1 MESVALPVRGDVL
14 DLEIESSGF
23 EGTSIA
29 RYQGIVVFVDG
40 AVAGDTV
47 RARVVKTKKKHI
59 EARVLEVLAPSAQR
73 TTPRCRHFGTCGGC
87 KWQHVQYASQLEFK
101 RQHVVDALE
110 RIGGF
115 KGVEVLPTLPSGEEY
130 FYRNKLEF
138 SFGTDRWL
146 THAENDQRT
155 AERMEAESRVAE
167 IAIRCD
173 GGDAAVTAV
182 PMVNEALQTT
192 RAAAGSTDVTA
203 DSTELRSDD
212 FVLGFHAPQRYD
224 KIIDI
229 EECHLQSTL
238 SVDIL
243 RAVRAFGIGEKI
255 PAYSSET
262 QTGYFRNLVIR
273 EGKRTGDVM
282 VNVVTYEDDPAVMT
296 RLTALLVAAFPRIT
310 TVLNNVTAKKSQVA
324 TGETEKIY
332 FGTGMIREQLGSH
345 TFEIS
350 ANSFFQTNSLQAER
364 LYTVV
369 KEFGA
374 FTPEDVVYDLY
385 CGTGSISLFIADA
398 VKHVVGIE
406 LIESSIANAKMNA
419 QFNGIANC
427 EFITGDLKDLL
438 TKDVAWRERCAH
450 PDVLVIDPPR
460 SGMHPKAV
468 AELGSMKIPRIVYVS
483 CNPATL
489 ARDLQMLVPYG
500 YVIERV
506 QPVDMFPHT
515 YHIEAVA
522 QLRLITK

>member
-1 MESVALPVRGDVL
+1 MESVTLPVRGDI
-14 DLEIESSGF
+14 LELTIESSGF

-29 RYQGIVVFVDG
+29 RHQGIVVFVEG
-40 AVAGDTV
+40 AVAGDVV
-47 RARVVKTKKKHI
+47 RARVVKTKKKHV
-59 EARVLEVLAPSAQR
+59 EARVLEVVTPSAQR
-73 TTPRCRHFGTCGGC
+73 TTPKCRHFGTCGGC

-115 KGVEVLPTLPSGEEY
+115 KGIDVLPTLPSTEEY
-130 FYRNKLEF
+130 YYRNKLEF

-146 THAENDQRT
+146 THAENDVRT
-155 AERMEAESRVAE
+155 AERLEAEKMN
-167 IAIRCD
+167 D
-173 GGDAAVTAV
+173 GRTAADGAPKSDAV
-182 PMVNEALQTT
+182 P
-192 RAAAGSTDVTA
+192 AAKK
-203 DSTELRSDD
+203 DD

-243 RAVRAFGIGEKI
+243 RAVRAFGIDNDI

-282 VNVVTYEDDPAVMT
+282 VNVVTYDDDPAIMR
-296 RLTALLVAAFPRIT
+296 RLTDMLVAAFPRIT

-324 TGETEKIY
+324 TGETEKVY
-332 FGTGMIREQLGSH
+332 YGTGVITEQLGSH

-364 LYTVV
+364 LYTVA
-369 KEFGA
+369 KEFGGLTA
-374 FTPEDVVYDLY
+374 DDVVYDLY

-406 LIESSIANAKMNA
+406 LVESSIANANMNA
-419 QFNGIANC
+419 KFNGITNC

-438 TKDVAWRERCAH
+438 TKDTAWRERCAH
-450 PDVLVIDPPR
+450 PDVLIIDPPR

-468 AELGSMKIPRIVYVS
+468 AELGQMKIPRIVYVS

-500 YVIERV
+500 YEIEQV

-515 YHIEAVA
+515 YHIECVA
-522 QLRLITK
+522 KLKRIQ

>member
-1 MESVALPVRGDVL
+1 MEPVTLPVRGDI
-14 DLEIESSGF
+14 LELTIESSGF

-29 RYQGIVVFVDG
+29 RHQGIVVFVDG
-40 AVAGDTV
+40 AVAGDVV
-47 RARVVKTKKKHI
+47 RARVVRTKKKHV
-59 EARVLEVLAPSAQR
+59 EARVLEVVTPSALR
-73 TTPRCRHFGTCGGC
+73 TEPKCKHFGTCGGC
-87 KWQHVQYASQLEFK
+87 KWQHVKYSSQLEFK

-115 KGVEVLPTLPSGEEY
+115 KGVEVLPTLPSTEEY
-130 FYRNKLEF
+130 YYRNKLEF

-146 THAENDQRT
+146 THAENDART
-155 AERMEAESRVAE
+155 AERIDAEQSAGVP
-167 IAIRCD
+167 
-173 GGDAAVTAV
+173 GDD
-182 PMVNEALQTT
+182 
-192 RAAAGSTDVTA
+192 AGSASASASRSASTA
-203 DSTELRSDD
+203 KKDD
-212 FVLGFHAPQRYD
+212 FVVGFHAPQRYD

-243 RAVRAFGIGEKI
+243 RAVRAFGIENGI
-255 PAYSSET
+255 AAYSSET

-282 VNVVTYEDDPAVMT
+282 VNVVTYEDDPAVMR
-296 RLTALLVAAFPRIT
+296 RLTDMLVAAFPRIT
-310 TVLNNVTAKKSQVA
+310 TVLNNVTSRKSQVA
-324 TGETEKIY
+324 TGETEKVY
-332 FGTGMIREQLGSH
+332 FGTGVITEKLGTH

-364 LYTVV
+364 LYTVARD
-369 KEFGA
+369 FGA
-374 FTPEDVVYDLY
+374 LAADDVVYDLY

-398 VKHVVGIE
+398 VKQVVGIE
-406 LIESSIANAKMNA
+406 LVESSIANANMNA
-419 QFNGIANC
+419 AFNNITNC

-438 TKDVAWRERCAH
+438 TKDTAWRERCAH
-450 PDVLVIDPPR
+450 PDVLIIDPPR

-468 AELGSMKIPRIVYVS
+468 AELGHMKIPRIVYVS

-500 YVIERV
+500 YEIEQV

-515 YHIEAVA
+515 YHIECVA
-522 QLRLITK
+522 KLKRIGE

>member
-1 MESVALPVRGDVL
+1 MESVTLPVRGDM
-14 DLEIESSGF
+14 LELTIESSGF

-40 AVAGDTV
+40 AVAGDVV

-59 EARVLEVLAPSAQR
+59 EARVLEVLTPSIQR
-73 TTPRCRHFGTCGGC
+73 TTPRCKHFGTCGGC
-87 KWQHVQYASQLEFK
+87 KWQHVNYASQLEFK
-101 RQHVVDALE
+101 RQHVIDALE

-115 KGVEVLPTLPSGEEY
+115 RGVEVLPTLASGEEY

-146 THAENDQRT
+146 THEENDRRTADRIDAENDRRT
-155 AERMEAESRVAE
+155 SDQVDAENGNGEA
-167 IAIRCD
+167 
-173 GGDAAVTAV
+173 
-182 PMVNEALQTT
+182 PLVNETMA
-192 RAAAGSTDVTA
+192 
-203 DSTELRSDD
+203 ED

-229 EECHLQSTL
+229 EECFLQSTL

-243 RAVRAFGIGEKI
+243 QAVRAFGIDNKI
-255 PAYSSET
+255 SAYSSET

-282 VNVVTYEDDPAVMT
+282 VNVVTYEDDPVVMK
-296 RLTALLVAAFPRIT
+296 RLTEMLISTFPRIT
-310 TVLNNVTAKKSQVA
+310 TVLNNVTSKKSQVA
-324 TGETEKIY
+324 LGETEKIY
-332 FGTGMIREQLGSH
+332 FGSGLIREQLGDH

-369 KEFGA
+369 KEFGE
-374 FTPEDVVYDLY
+374 FTESDVVYDLY

-398 VKHVVGIE
+398 VKQVVGIE
-406 LIESSIANAKMNA
+406 LVESSIANAKMNA
-419 QFNGIANC
+419 QFNGITNC

-438 TKDVAWRERCAH
+438 TKDVAWRKRCAA
-450 PDVLVIDPPR
+450 PDALVIDPPR

-468 AELGSMKIPRIVYVS
+468 AELGMMQIPRIVYVS

-500 YVIERV
+500 YEIEKV

-515 YHIEAVA
+515 YHIECVA
-522 QLRLITK
+522 KLRRVSK

>member
-1 MESVALPVRGDVL
+1 MESVALPLRGDIL
-14 DLEIESSGF
+14 ELEIESSGF

-40 AVAGDTV
+40 AVAGDVV

-59 EARVLEVLAPSAQR
+59 EARVLDVLTPSAQR
-73 TTPRCRHFGTCGGC
+73 TTPRCRHFGACGGC

-115 KGVEVLPTLPSGEEY
+115 KGVVVLHTLPSGEEY

-146 THAENDQRT
+146 THAENDLRT
-155 AERMEAESRVAE
+155 AERIEAETRDAE
-167 IAIRCD
+167 LAGGRD
-173 GGDAAVTAV
+173 GADAAMTGSTT
-182 PMVNEALQTT
+182 VNEARQT
-192 RAAAGSTDVTA
+192 AHAAGPA
-203 DSTELRSDD
+203 DSIKPRSDD

-282 VNVVTYEDDPAVMT
+282 VNVVTYEDDPAVMA
-296 RLTALLVAAFPRIT
+296 RLTAMLVGAFPRIT

-332 FGTGMIREQLGSH
+332 FGSGMIREQLGAH

-364 LYTVV
+364 LYTIVR
-369 KEFGA
+369 EFGE

-398 VKHVVGIE
+398 VKQVIGIE
-406 LIESSIANAKMNA
+406 LVESSIANAKMNA
-419 QFNGIANC
+419 QFNGITNC

-500 YVIERV
+500 CSIERV
-506 QPVDMFPHT
+506 KPVDMFPHT
-515 YHIEAVA
+515 YHIECVA
-522 QLRLITK
+522 QLRLIAK

>member
-1 MESVALPVRGDVL
+1 MDSVALPVRGDVL
-14 DLEIESSGF
+14 ELTIESSGF

-29 RYQGIVVFVDG
+29 RHQGIVVFVDG
-40 AVAGDTV
+40 AVAGDVV

-59 EARVLEVLAPSAQR
+59 EARVLDVITPSAQR
-73 TTPRCRHFGTCGGC
+73 TMPRCSHFGTCGGC

-115 KGVEVLPTLPSGEEY
+115 RGVDVLPTLPSGEEY

-146 THAENDQRT
+146 THAENDLRT
-155 AERMEAESRVAE
+155 ADRLEAEKND
-167 IAIRCD
+167 IRP
-173 GGDAAVTAV
+173 AS
-182 PMVNEALQTT
+182 
-192 RAAAGSTDVTA
+192 AGA
-203 DSTELRSDD
+203 DRTKAPADD

-229 EECHLQSTL
+229 EECFLQSTL

-243 RAVRAFGIGEKI
+243 RAVRAFGIENKI

-262 QTGYFRNLVIR
+262 QTGYFRNLVIS
-273 EGKRTGDVM
+273 EGKHTGDVM
-282 VNVVTYEDDPAVMT
+282 VNVVTYDDDPAVMKK
-296 RLTALLVAAFPRIT
+296 LTDMLVSSFPRIT

-324 TGETEKIY
+324 LGETETVY
-332 FGTGMIREQLGSH
+332 FGGGVITERLGTH

-369 KEFGA
+369 KEFGE
-374 FTPEDVVYDLY
+374 FTPDDVVYDLY

-406 LIESSIANAKMNA
+406 LVESSIANAKMNA
-419 QFNGIANC
+419 QFNGITNC

-500 YVIERV
+500 YAIETV

-515 YHIEAVA
+515 YHIECVA
-522 QLRLITK
+522 KLRLM

>member
-1 MESVALPVRGDVL
+1 MESVTLPLRGDI
-14 DLEIESSGF
+14 LELTIESSGF

-29 RYQGIVVFVDG
+29 RYQGIVVFVEG
-40 AVAGDTV
+40 AVAGDVV
-47 RARVVKTKKKHI
+47 RARVVRTKKKHI
-59 EARVLEVLAPSAQR
+59 EARVLEVLSPSAQR

-101 RQHVVDALE
+101 RQHVIDALE
-110 RIGGF
+110 RIGKF
-115 KGVEVLPTLPSGEEY
+115 RGVEVLPTLASTEEY
-130 FYRNKLEF
+130 YYRNKLEF

-146 THAENDQRT
+146 THEENDRRT
-155 AERMEAESRVAE
+155 TDRLEADAQRVAAGE
-167 IAIRCD
+167 
-173 GGDAAVTAV
+173 AV
-182 PMVNEALQTT
+182 P
-192 RAAAGSTDVTA
+192 AAQHAPA
-203 DSTELRSDD
+203 DD

-229 EECHLQSTL
+229 EECFLQSSL
-238 SVDIL
+238 SVEIL
-243 RAVRAFGIGEKI
+243 SAVRTFALENSIS
-255 PAYSSET
+255 AYSSET
-262 QTGYFRNLVIR
+262 QAGYFRNLVIR

-282 VNVVTYEDDPAVMT
+282 VNVVTYEDDPRVMT
-296 RLTALLVAAFPRIT
+296 QLTKHLTSLFPRIT

-324 TGETEKIY
+324 TGETEKVY
-332 FGTGMIREQLGSH
+332 FGPGVITEQLGAH

-369 KEFGA
+369 KEYGE
-374 FTPEDVVYDLY
+374 FTPDDVVYDLY

-419 QFNGIANC
+419 EFNGITNC

-489 ARDLQMLVPYG
+489 ARDLEMLVPYG
-500 YVIERV
+500 YGIEKV

-515 YHIEAVA
+515 YHIECVA
-522 QLRLITK
+522 KLRLVNA